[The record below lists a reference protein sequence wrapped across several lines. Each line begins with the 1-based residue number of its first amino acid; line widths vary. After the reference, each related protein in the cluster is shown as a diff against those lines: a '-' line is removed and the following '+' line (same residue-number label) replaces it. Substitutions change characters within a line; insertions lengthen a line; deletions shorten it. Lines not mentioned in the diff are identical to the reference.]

1 MLLRSNEQ
9 LALRSAEVV
18 DLTSCCVGPKE
29 EDMTDREGM
38 HRLADEVCCMKAEAD
53 QREEEMRQMKENLE
67 AVTVEW
73 DESWCQVTEASLC
86 VDSLTRD
93 LETEWSEGQ
102 GLRARMGG
110 KRCCLVLSFWV
121 SSGYVSSSL
130 SSQTSRRIWT
140 PPSRP
145 L

>member
-1 MLLRSNEQ
+1 MAKSIFVRGIWVALLHSNEQ

-73 DESWCQVTEASLC
+73 DESWCQVVEASIC
-86 VDSLTRD
+86 IDSLSKHLKVER
-93 LETEWSEGQ
+93 SEGQ
-102 GLRARMGG
+102 ALKAWIGG
-110 KRCCLVLSFWV
+110 ILPKPYLIFRFDLLF
-121 SSGYVSSSL
+121 L
-130 SSQTSRRIWT
+130 ATA
-140 PPSRP
+140 
-145 L
+145 